1 MNDLKLSSPTQM
13 LDDGLF
19 ALRDAIPS
27 LVANPSSIIL
37 GVVAGPSSTT
47 EKQMLGNPFFRW
59 LIVFLMSYL
68 KLSSPRTRI
77 DWIPFFGHVLLSVVK
92 SNTSV

>member
-1 MNDLKLSSPTQM
+1 MRVFLLSEM
-13 LDDGLF
+13 LFLLLLLIQVLLF
-19 ALRDAIPS
+19 F
-27 LVANPSSIIL
+27 

-47 EKQMLGNPFFRW
+47 EKQMLGNPLFRW

-68 KLSSPRTRI
+68 KVSSPRTRI
-77 DWIPFFGHVLLSVVK
+77 DSSPFFGHVLLSVVK